1 MQDNLTVR
9 GIAKDLAIS
18 PYIYIDEHIQLNFS
32 SEFNLK
38 RFKDRLAEYKD
49 NIEYRAYRL
58 FGFNVN
64 IIQEVILLSLYMKI
78 EKRGF
83 YVEIGENKYT
93 NIDSIPL

>member
-9 GIAKDLAIS
+9 GVAKDLAIS
-18 PYIYIDEHIQLNFS
+18 PYIYTDNHIQLNFS

-64 IIQEVILLSLYMKI
+64 IIPEVILLSLYMKI

>member
-1 MQDNLTVR
+1 MLDNLTVR

-18 PYIYIDEHIQLNFS
+18 PYIYTDNHIQLNFS

-38 RFKDRLAEYKD
+38 RFKEKLPEYK
-49 NIEYRAYRL
+49 NNLEYRAYRL
-58 FGFNVN
+58 FGFNIN
-64 IIQEVILLSLYMKI
+64 IIPEVILLSLYMKI

-93 NIDSIPL
+93 NINSIPL

>member
-1 MQDNLTVR
+1 MSDNLTVR
-9 GIAKDLAIS
+9 GVAKDLAIS
-18 PYIYIDEHIQLNFS
+18 PYVYTDNHIQLNFS

-38 RFKDRLAEYKD
+38 RFREKLSEYKD

-64 IIQEVILLSLYMKI
+64 IIPVVILLSLYMKI

>member
-1 MQDNLTVR
+1 MSGNLTVR

-18 PYIYIDEHIQLNFS
+18 PYIYTDNRIQLNFS

-38 RFKDRLAEYKD
+38 RFKDKLPEYED

-58 FGFNVN
+58 FGFSVN
-64 IIQEVILLSLYMKI
+64 IIPEVILLSLYMKI

>member
-1 MQDNLTVR
+1 MTVR

>member
-1 MQDNLTVR
+1 MPDNLTVR

-18 PYIYIDEHIQLNFS
+18 PYIYTDNHIQLNFS

-64 IIQEVILLSLYMKI
+64 IIPEVILLSLYMKI

-83 YVEIGENKYT
+83 YVEIGNNKYT
-93 NIDSIPL
+93 NIDSVPL

>member
-1 MQDNLTVR
+1 MSGNLTVR

-18 PYIYIDEHIQLNFS
+18 PYIYTDNHIQLNFS

-38 RFKDRLAEYKD
+38 RFKDKLPEYED

>member
-1 MQDNLTVR
+1 MSGNLTVR

-18 PYIYIDEHIQLNFS
+18 PYIFTDKNIQLNFS
-32 SEFNLK
+32 SEFNLR
-38 RFKDRLAEYKD
+38 RFKDKITEYKD

-58 FGFNVN
+58 FGFNIN
-64 IIQEVILLSLYMKI
+64 IIPEVILLSLYMKV

-83 YVEIGENKYT
+83 YVEIGESKYT

>member
-1 MQDNLTVR
+1 MSVNLTVR

-18 PYIYIDEHIQLNFS
+18 PYIYTDNHIQLNFS

-64 IIQEVILLSLYMKI
+64 IIPEVILISLYMKI

>member
-1 MQDNLTVR
+1 MSDNLTVR

-18 PYIYIDEHIQLNFS
+18 PYIYVDNHIQLNFS

-38 RFKDRLAEYKD
+38 RFKQRLPDYEYDVK
-49 NIEYRAYRL
+49 YRAYRL
-58 FGFNVN
+58 FGFNINV
-64 IIQEVILLSLYMKI
+64 IPETILLSLYMKI

-83 YVEIGENKYT
+83 YVKIGENEYT

>member
-1 MQDNLTVR
+1 MPDNLTVR

-18 PYIYIDEHIQLNFS
+18 PYIYTDNHIQLNFS

-49 NIEYRAYRL
+49 NIKYRAYRL
-58 FGFNVN
+58 FGFNIN
-64 IIQEVILLSLYMKI
+64 IIPEVILLSLYIKI

-83 YVEIGENKYT
+83 YVEIGNNKYT
-93 NIDSIPL
+93 NIDSVPL

>member
-1 MQDNLTVR
+1 MQGNLTVR

-18 PYIYIDEHIQLNFS
+18 PYVYIDNHIQLNFS

-38 RFKDRLAEYKD
+38 RFKEKLPEYKD
-49 NIEYRAYRL
+49 NIEYRSYRL
-58 FGFNVN
+58 FGFSVN
-64 IIQEVILLSLYMKI
+64 IILEVILLSLYMKI

-93 NIDSIPL
+93 NINNIPL

>member
-1 MQDNLTVR
+1 MPDNLTVR

-18 PYIYIDEHIQLNFS
+18 PYIYTDNHIQLNFS

-58 FGFNVN
+58 FGFNIN
-64 IIQEVILLSLYMKI
+64 IIPEVILLSLYMKI

-83 YVEIGENKYT
+83 YVEIGNNKYT
-93 NIDSIPL
+93 NIDSVPL

>member
-1 MQDNLTVR
+1 MPDNLTVR

-18 PYIYIDEHIQLNFS
+18 PYIYTDNHIQLNFS

-38 RFKDRLAEYKD
+38 RFKDRLTEYKD

-64 IIQEVILLSLYMKI
+64 IIPEVILLSLYMKI

>member
-1 MQDNLTVR
+1 MPDNLTVR

-18 PYIYIDEHIQLNFS
+18 PYIYTDNHIQLNFS

-64 IIQEVILLSLYMKI
+64 IIPEVILLSLYMKI

-83 YVEIGENKYT
+83 YVEIGENKYA